1 MSSSHQSVTIYKPKK
16 IFQGANLYSPNS
28 ILVAELDASV
38 SDKSVDNQ
46 FFERALQTLNA
57 HRSAAAKANINA
69 MPSLS
74 DSLTTNTYAEVLNYL
89 ALTFQR
95 WCGLPVT
102 FAKVLEK
109 TEKAQ
114 GEHVVF
120 ESRLDHLATAAGQ
133 IAAEVCLH
141 CVNP

>member
-38 SDKSVDNQ
+38 SGKSVDDK
-46 FFERALQTLNA
+46 FFERALQILNA
-57 HRSAAAKANINA
+57 HRSVAAKANFNA
-69 MPSLS
+69 MPPLS
-74 DSLTTNTYAEVLNYL
+74 DSLTTTTYAEVLNYL

-109 TEKAQ
+109 DRA
-114 GEHVVF
+114 
-120 ESRLDHLATAAGQ
+120 SLALHLSLRRAHLS
-133 IAAEVCLH
+133 V
-141 CVNP
+141 